1 MIEACFR
8 AYQRLEE
15 GLLCLD
21 KSISMDVPLLN
32 LFHESGSCE
41 ERVGTGSDVF
51 LEDHKGYSMF
61 HGEGR
66 RTIIVY
72 TVYPVAMFLV

>member
-51 LEDHKGYSMF
+51 LEDHKG
-61 HGEGR
+61 
-66 RTIIVY
+66 
-72 TVYPVAMFLV
+72 